1 MLLRWKNFA
10 AICCLMFMLQ
20 TTGFSQKDEVLNFIN
35 EVRTDPQTFLER
47 RLNPFIKVKELEGN
61 SYAQSLV
68 SELKAAN
75 KLQPLTASPVLEKL
89 ARGHALDMGRKG
101 QLGHNS
107 SNGTTFAQ
115 RVRQK
120 VKSGLI
126 AENCDYGNEEPL
138 DIVMSLLIDDGI
150 QGVGHR
156 KNLLNPKL
164 RFIGIGIEKHATY
177 RINCVM
183 DFASEI

>member
-1 MLLRWKNFA
+1 MFLRWKYFA
-10 AICCLMFMLQ
+10 PICCALLLLQ
-20 TTGFSQKDEVLNFIN
+20 TTAFSQKDEVLILIN
-35 EVRTDPQTFLER
+35 EVRTDPQTFLEK
-47 RLNPFIKVKELEGN
+47 RLNPFIKEKELESN

-68 SELKAAN
+68 SELKVAN

-101 QLGHNS
+101 QLGHDS
-107 SNGTTFAQ
+107 SNGTTFVQ

-138 DIVMSLLIDDGI
+138 DIVM
-150 QGVGHR
+150 
-156 KNLLNPKL
+156 
-164 RFIGIGIEKHATY
+164 
-177 RINCVM
+177 
-183 DFASEI
+183 